1 MLEASDLRDAGLD
14 STDNGRENGVDAAK
28 PLAIDV
34 KEQKLHMF
42 ITGDLNTGEFVAD
55 DGTLFFS
62 DVYNH
67 CVRKI
72 DADGVID
79 TVAGICGERGTPE
92 DGLWCLYRGFNS
104 L

>member
-55 DGTLFFS
+55 DGTLSIHGGHVEDAETVDAPFS
-62 DVYNH
+62 REPN
-67 CVRKI
+67 
-72 DADGVID
+72 
-79 TVAGICGERGTPE
+79 GEQ
-92 DGLWCLYRGFNS
+92 DQ
-104 L
+104 